1 MIEQVLPDIF
11 KIEVPLPKNPL
22 RATNSYFIRGNE
34 RNLLVDTGFNCEES
48 RDAMVSAFQELNVSM
63 ENTDLFITHLHSDH
77 AGLLSFLTTPQTTVW
92 MSEPDGYVVG
102 GGQLS
107 SHWQIFSGFLVGSGL
122 IADGIE
128 NTIERHPGYRYAPEI
143 FGDITNVKE
152 GDEKKERSYRIQCLE
167 TKGHKH
173 GHICLYDQDK
183 KLLLSGDHILGKITP
198 NITLWQLG
206 EDVLG
211 DYLRSLDRIASLD
224 VNLVLPGHRYI
235 LNDCRGRIQEL
246 KNHHKARLEN
256 VLDILGDQSLNGVEV
271 AQQMK
276 WDLSFKDWRDFP
288 WGQKLFAVGEAM
300 SHLYHLFQL
309 GVLLIHCE
317 NDIYFFTKR

>member
-143 FGDITNVKE
+143 FGDFTNVQG
-152 GDEKKERSYRIQCLE
+152 GDEIKVCSYRFQCLE
-167 TKGHKH
+167 TQGHTS

-183 KLLLSGDHILGKITP
+183 KLLLSGDHISGKRRP
-198 NITLWQLG
+198 YITLWQ
-206 EDVLG
+206 
-211 DYLRSLDRIASLD
+211 
-224 VNLVLPGHRYI
+224 
-235 LNDCRGRIQEL
+235 
-246 KNHHKARLEN
+246 
-256 VLDILGDQSLNGVEV
+256 
-271 AQQMK
+271 
-276 WDLSFKDWRDFP
+276 
-288 WGQKLFAVGEAM
+288 
-300 SHLYHLFQL
+300 
-309 GVLLIHCE
+309 
-317 NDIYFFTKR
+317 